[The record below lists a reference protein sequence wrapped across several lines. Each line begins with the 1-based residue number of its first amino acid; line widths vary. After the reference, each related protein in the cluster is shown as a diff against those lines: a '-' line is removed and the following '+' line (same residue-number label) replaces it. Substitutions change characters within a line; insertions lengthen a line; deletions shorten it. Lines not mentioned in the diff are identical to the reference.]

1 MKTDSALILIT
12 AFLCASCISNPLD
25 SEQEDFPR
33 SSNQS
38 RPYLTKSAQ
47 TSQEDSLTT
56 MSKIQRDKDHLMMS
70 RIIFKDSVY
79 ILAIKRQDAI
89 FLGVS
94 EETYDRYME
103 YVEKLN
109 NLE

>member
-1 MKTDSALILIT
+1 
-12 AFLCASCISNPLD
+12 
-25 SEQEDFPR
+25 
-33 SSNQS
+33 
-38 RPYLTKSAQ
+38 
-47 TSQEDSLTT
+47 
-56 MSKIQRDKDHLMMS
+56 MS